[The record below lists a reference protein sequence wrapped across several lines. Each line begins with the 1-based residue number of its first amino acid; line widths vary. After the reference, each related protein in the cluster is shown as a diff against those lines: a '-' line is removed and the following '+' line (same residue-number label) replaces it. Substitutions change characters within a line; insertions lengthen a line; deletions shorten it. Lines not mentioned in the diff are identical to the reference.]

1 MSPKKRYLQQNQ
13 FDLTTRPLKKFAIP
27 PSLHTVCLVED
38 QHKSKGFKTCANA
51 RFDEVEGSS
60 VYLLLYL
67 NFISCPHCYMSNY
80 VK

>member
-27 PSLHTVCLVED
+27 PSLHTVCLAED

-51 RFDEVEGSS
+51 RFDQS
-60 VYLLLYL
+60 
-67 NFISCPHCYMSNY
+67 
-80 VK
+80 

>member
-1 MSPKKRYLQQNQ
+1 MNQYQCCQIDRVSCHQNRDICSMQNQ

-51 RFDEVEGSS
+51 RFDQS
-60 VYLLLYL
+60 
-67 NFISCPHCYMSNY
+67 
-80 VK
+80 